1 MLPLLT
7 RSRRT
12 LLAAACAVAVA
23 APASAAPQPTTPT
36 TVASTVVTVISSLA
50 VTQAPPPAAAPLVTR
65 SGTKVTLAV
74 SDTKVRKGERIW
86 FAGRVTAST
95 AAGRKVV
102 LERRR
107 SGGPWKSYTTT
118 KTRANGKFSGTVRPT
133 GVYEYRAR
141 VTSTGKSPAA
151 TSPTRKVAFAT
162 GQRNLTQRAQ
172 MIGAGRLG
180 KPSTKV
186 TSLSAKQRRATKVK
200 GATSIKH
207 QRFAKGLLVSV
218 TTKGTTK
225 TWLVTGKIL
234 KKYLAAGGPTG
245 KLGVPVVDAKCGLVE
260 SGCVQ
265 RFSRGTVYSSSWRSK
280 ASWTPVTGSEGEV
293 IAAARSQVGF
303 RYRYSTPGVQHT
315 KFNSWMGSTRAW
327 CSFFQSWA
335 SAASGN
341 GSTIPKANSFQ
352 KFRSKVGTTMKTGK
366 TPKVGALVFFN
377 TVPPA
382 GTVTHVGLV
391 IAVSGSTITVVDGNT
406 VGPLPPGYRG
416 VLERTWPRS
425 RALYYAYPSY

>member
-1 MLPLLT
+1 MLAPLKRFLKT
-7 RSRRT
+7 S
-12 LLAAACAVAVA
+12 LAAACAIAVA
-23 APASAAPQPTTPT
+23 APASAAPHQTAPT
-36 TVASTVVTVISSLA
+36 TVASTMTTVVSSLA
-50 VTQAPPPAAAPLVTR
+50 ATRTPVAAPTAARSATR
-65 SGTKVTLAV
+65 VTLAV

-86 FAGRVTAST
+86 FAGRVTASPKS
-95 AAGRKVV
+95 GRKVV
-102 LERRR
+102 LERRKA
-107 SGGPWKSYTTT
+107 GGAWKSYTTT

-133 GVYEYRAR
+133 GVYQYRAR
-141 VTSTGKSPAA
+141 VTSKGSSPAA
-151 TSPTRKVAFAT
+151 TSPTRKVTFTT
-162 GQRNLTQRAQ
+162 GKRNLTQRAQ

-186 TSLSAKQRRATKVK
+186 KSLSAKQRKATKVK
-200 GATSIKH
+200 GATTIKH

-218 TTKGTTK
+218 TKKGTTR

-265 RFSRGTVYSSSWRSK
+265 RFSRGTIYSSSWKSK
-280 ASWTPVTGSEGEV
+280 ASWTPVTGSKGEV

-352 KFRSKVGTTMKTGK
+352 KFRSKVGATMKTGK

-391 IAVSGSTITVVDGNT
+391 TAVSGSTITVIDGNT

-416 VLERTWPRS
+416 VLERKWPRS

>member
-1 MLPLLT
+1 MLTLRT
-7 RSRRT
+7 RARQA
-12 LLAAACAVAVA
+12 LLAAACTVAVA
-23 APASAAPQPTTPT
+23 APASAAPQPAAPT
-36 TVASTVVTVISSLA
+36 AVASTVTTVVSSLA
-50 VTQAPPPAAAPLVTR
+50 TAQAVPAAPLAAKKA
-65 SGTKVTLAV
+65 TKVTFNV

-86 FAGRVTAST
+86 FAGRVTASPKS
-95 AAGRKVV
+95 GRKVV
-102 LERRR
+102 IERRKA
-107 SGGPWKSYTTT
+107 GGSWKSYTTT
-118 KTRANGKFSGTVRPT
+118 KTRSNGKFRGTVRPT
-133 GVYEYRAR
+133 AVYEYRAR
-141 VTSTGKSPAA
+141 VTAKGASPAA
-151 TSPTRKVAFAT
+151 TSATRKVAFST
-162 GQRNLTQRAQ
+162 GKRNLTQRAQ
-172 MIGAGRLG
+172 MIGSARLG
-180 KPSTKV
+180 KATTKV
-186 TSLSAKQRRATKVK
+186 KVLSAKQRKATKVK
-200 GATSIKH
+200 GATTIKH

-218 TTKGTTK
+218 TKSGSTR

-245 KLGVPVVDAKCGLVE
+245 KLGVPVVDAKCGLIE

-265 RFSRGTVYSSSWRSK
+265 RFSRGTIYSSSWKSK
-280 ASWTPVTGSEGEV
+280 ASWTPVTGSKGEV

-303 RYRYSTPGVQHT
+303 RYRYATPGVQHT
-315 KFNSWMGSTRAW
+315 KYNSWMGSTRAW

-352 KFRSKVGTTMKTGK
+352 KFRSQVGKTMKTGK

-382 GTVTHVGLV
+382 GTPTHVGLV

-406 VGPLPPGYRG
+406 VGPLPAGYRG

>member
-1 MLPLLT
+1 MLAPLKRFLKT
-7 RSRRT
+7 S
-12 LLAAACAVAVA
+12 LAAACAIAVA
-23 APASAAPQPTTPT
+23 APASAAPHQKAPT
-36 TVASTVVTVISSLA
+36 TVASTMTTVVSSLA
-50 VTQAPPPAAAPLVTR
+50 ATRTPVAAPTAARSATR
-65 SGTKVTLAV
+65 VTLAV

-86 FAGRVTAST
+86 FAGRVTASPT
-95 AAGRKVV
+95 SGRKVV
-102 LERRR
+102 LERRKI
-107 SGGPWKSYTTT
+107 GGAWKSYTTT

-133 GVYEYRAR
+133 GVYQYRAR
-141 VTSTGKSPAA
+141 VTSKGKSPAA
-151 TSPTRKVAFAT
+151 TSPTRKVTFTT
-162 GQRNLTQRAQ
+162 GKRNLTQRAQ

-186 TSLSAKQRRATKVK
+186 KSLSAKQRKATKVK
-200 GATSIKH
+200 GATTIKH

-218 TTKGTTK
+218 TKKGTTR

-265 RFSRGTVYSSSWRSK
+265 RFSRGTLYSSSWKSK
-280 ASWTPVTGSEGEV
+280 ASWTPVTGSKGEV

-352 KFRSKVGTTMKTGK
+352 KFRSKVGATMKTGK

-391 IAVSGSTITVVDGNT
+391 TAVSGSTITVIDGNT

-416 VLERTWPRS
+416 VLERKWPRS